1 MTAPTKVRMRS
12 SAWVFGSSVFKA
24 LLSVPTGIL
33 LARVLGAA
41 GKGSVT
47 VVQTTASLA
56 VALLNL
62 GMPNAVMWLS
72 AKGRSTGRSAT
83 AMGAIFSVLSISLV
97 GTVALIVGPDVIA
110 DRIGL
115 SGGAMIALALI
126 AMAPSM
132 VGYFV
137 DSHLI
142 GRGAMKL
149 MSLVDVAM
157 LGSQLVL
164 MALLALLHRLTPVT
178 AIIAW
183 LSVISVAVLFKTAR
197 ALRSDADARRSVSDL
212 WREGRAFGAKSW
224 LANTVNMMS
233 LRQDMLLLAM
243 FSGVRAVGVYSIA
256 VSAAELTWYL
266 PYALQSV
273 ATVKFSAEG
282 DDTGLVE
289 RMNRS
294 VWPITAVFAL
304 AVFALAAPLIPLV
317 YGGVFKASVLP
328 LLLLLPGVIA
338 MSMSISL
345 SAWLTGQGHPQE
357 AALANGVNMVVNL
370 IANVALL
377 RVLHM
382 GAAGAAIA
390 SSLSYSVGTAIIVWR
405 FHERSGARLADTL
418 VPRWEDVRATS
429 TSALRAVR
437 ERIGVSGGNR

>member
-1 MTAPTKVRMRS
+1 MTAPTQVRMRS

-24 LLSVPTGIL
+24 MLSVPTGIL

-83 AMGAIFSVLSISLV
+83 ALGVIFSVVSISLV
-97 GTVALIVGPDVIA
+97 GTVALIIGPDVVA

-115 SGGAMIALALI
+115 SSGVLIALALV

-132 VGYFV
+132 IGYFV
-137 DSHLI
+137 DSYLI

-149 MSLVDVAM
+149 ISLMDVAL
-157 LGSQLVL
+157 LGAQLAL

-178 AIIAW
+178 AVVVW
-183 LSVISVAVLFKTAR
+183 LSVIGVAVTLKAVR
-197 ALRSDADARRSVSDL
+197 ALRSDAGARRSVAEL
-212 WREGRAFGAKSW
+212 WREGRVFGAKSW

-294 VWPITAVFAL
+294 VWPLTAVFAV
-304 AVFALAAPLIPLV
+304 AVFALAAPLLPLV
-317 YGGVFKASVLP
+317 YGSAFKASVLP

-345 SAWLTGQGHPQE
+345 SAWLTGRGHPQE
-357 AALANGVNMVVNL
+357 PALANGCNMVVNL
-370 IANVALL
+370 VANVVLL

-382 GAAGAAIA
+382 GATGAAIA
-390 SSLSYSVGTAIIVWR
+390 SSLSYSVGTAVIVWR
-405 FHERSGARLADTL
+405 FHKRSGARLFDTL
-418 VPRWEDVRATS
+418 VPRWDDVRDTS
-429 TSALRAVR
+429 ESAMRAVR
-437 ERIGVSGGNR
+437 ERIGASRGAL